1 MKNNYLKNK
10 LIGNYLNCY
19 SGYSQDSDIRYHSS
33 SGGLVTSVLLFMLE
47 ENLIDG
53 ALVVRMKKKIPLKA
67 EFFIARNSKE
77 ILSAQGSKYCPVDM
91 SDGLKDI
98 MNSKIG
104 SKFAIVG
111 LPCHVK
117 AFRRIKEIQQKI
129 VLYLGLFC
137 HHTPSTYAT
146 QVFLKKRKINPKE
159 ILQILYRG
167 EGWPGHMKIIK
178 ENRDELLIPS
188 SKAWGFISSDFFTP
202 KRCFLC
208 DDHTSELADISF
220 GDAWLTKFK
229 DDKKGRSIAIVR
241 THIGDKIIKKA
252 ENKSIIKLNSVSG
265 EKTILSQLVPLYLKK
280 KNLQARSFLFGK
292 RKKSSFR
299 TDLLD
304 FVLAI
309 PSWLV
314 FNIFKI
320 GFFKR
325 TIEKLPFFIFKTY
338 NKIMNKGYTLKARRD
353 FKKIIY

>member
-53 ALVVRMKKKIPLKA
+53 ALVVRMKKKNPLKA

-111 LPCHVK
+111 LPCHIK

-146 QVFLKKRKINPKE
+146 QVFLKKRKINPEE
-159 ILQILYRG
+159 ILQIL
-167 EGWPGHMKIIK
+167 
-178 ENRDELLIPS
+178 
-188 SKAWGFISSDFFTP
+188 
-202 KRCFLC
+202 
-208 DDHTSELADISF
+208 
-220 GDAWLTKFK
+220 
-229 DDKKGRSIAIVR
+229 
-241 THIGDKIIKKA
+241 
-252 ENKSIIKLNSVSG
+252 
-265 EKTILSQLVPLYLKK
+265 
-280 KNLQARSFLFGK
+280 
-292 RKKSSFR
+292 
-299 TDLLD
+299 
-304 FVLAI
+304 
-309 PSWLV
+309 
-314 FNIFKI
+314 
-320 GFFKR
+320 
-325 TIEKLPFFIFKTY
+325 
-338 NKIMNKGYTLKARRD
+338 
-353 FKKIIY
+353 